1 MKLKNIPTKISFST
15 LIEDSDGPRWKTT
28 QISFLKWNCYF
39 ANEWF
44 WWENH
49 SLDTLLSRFGF
60 LRSAAGLEMSGTQF
74 RKSKDFPNTLEPW
87 SKHFSWLHFCSF
99 GISVQ
104 SPCKSMFRIH
114 WNFKLLSVLLCE
126 LCAILL
132 ITFSIFQQYLTDFKW
147 FFGLKV
153 NLVENILYFEFFFLS
168 FSNVNFAYR
177 MYISRR
183 RNCCKYVS
191 FTLTFLLLLLQ
202 CSYIGGI
209 WCQISNTVPPHLLL
223 EHLCKK
229 SAAGRK
235 KTFCN
240 SVPISTLNVLIVAIL
255 CSFTRTL

>member
-99 GISVQ
+99 GISAQ

-132 ITFSIFQQYLTDFKW
+132 ITFSIFQQYLTDFKC

-191 FTLTFLLLLLQ
+191 FTLTFFAATLAMQLHWWHLVPNLQ
-202 CSYIGGI
+202 YC
-209 WCQISNTVPPHLLL
+209 TTTP
-223 EHLCKK
+223 
-229 SAAGRK
+229 
-235 KTFCN
+235 
-240 SVPISTLNVLIVAIL
+240 
-255 CSFTRTL
+255 FTWTSL